1 MDRLPLYQ
9 RLIFAVPIIGWMLR
23 DVTHGEGAS
32 LPYFGLTIVS
42 LLGISTLTFG
52 LAGLVVPVV
61 LMIVP
66 AAFAILF
73 LITRG

>member
-9 RLIFAVPIIGWMLR
+9 RLIFAVPIIGWVLR
-23 DVTHGEGAS
+23 DVAYGEGAS
-32 LPYFGLTIVS
+32 LPYFGLIVLS

-52 LAGLVVPVV
+52 LVGLVVPIV

>member
-9 RLIFAVPIIGWMLR
+9 RLIFSVPIFGWMLR
-23 DVTHGEGAS
+23 DIIHGEGAM
-32 LPYFGLTIVS
+32 LPYVGLTVIS

-61 LMIVP
+61 LLIVP
-66 AAFAILF
+66 TTFIMLF
-73 LITRG
+73 FITRG

>member
-1 MDRLPLYQ
+1 VL
-9 RLIFAVPIIGWMLR
+9 
-23 DVTHGEGAS
+23 
-32 LPYFGLTIVS
+32 S

-52 LAGLVVPVV
+52 LVGLVVPIV

>member
-9 RLIFAVPIIGWMLR
+9 RLIFAVPIIGWTLR
-23 DVTHGEGAS
+23 DLVHGEGAS
-32 LPYFGLTIVS
+32 LPWFGLTLLS
-42 LLGISTLTFG
+42 LLGISALTFG

-66 AAFAILF
+66 TTFILLF
-73 LITRG
+73 FITRG